1 MRNMVRY
8 GIILTL
14 ICVVSGV
21 SLSFVYSKTSVI
33 IAERQAQA
41 TLKAMAV
48 VLPSATDFETLTAED
63 IAAVSAEAKG
73 VIEAY
78 RGKAADGTDAGAVV
92 KVEAPGYGGTIVLLI
107 GMDTSGT
114 CQGVQVISQSETAG
128 LGSLI
133 KEEAFTGQFAGK
145 SGSLAIKKLGGE
157 IDQVSGATISSRAAV
172 EGVNNGLTFSKALLG
187 M

>member
-8 GIILTL
+8 GIILTV
-14 ICVVSGV
+14 ICIVSGV

-41 TLKAMAV
+41 TLKAMTV
-48 VLPSATDFETLTAED
+48 VLPSASDFETLTDED
-63 IAAVSAEAKG
+63 IAAVAAGTKG
-73 VIEAY
+73 IIEAY
-78 RGKAADGTDAGAVV
+78 LGKAEDGSDAGAVV
-92 KVEAPGYGGTIVLLI
+92 KVETPGYGGTIVLLV
-107 GMDTSGT
+107 GMDITGT

-133 KEEAFTGQFAGK
+133 KDEAFIGQFAGK
-145 SGSLAIKKLGGE
+145 SGTLAIKKLGGE

-172 EGVNNGLTFSKALLG
+172 EGVNNGLAFSKALLG
-187 M
+187 L